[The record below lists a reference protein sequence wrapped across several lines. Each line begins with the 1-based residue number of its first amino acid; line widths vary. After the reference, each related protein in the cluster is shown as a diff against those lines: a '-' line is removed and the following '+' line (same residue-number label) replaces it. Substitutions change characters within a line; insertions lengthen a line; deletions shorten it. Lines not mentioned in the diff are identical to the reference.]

1 MKINIKKKKKKIFYT
16 LFKIAWEKK
25 MNTGDVLIQFHHS
38 IENDRKL
45 YYTEKFSIKRILN
58 TFEHSVAYENKRV
71 SGATAESLLIGI
83 YLKYFWGKKKTRDRN
98 HTWF

>member
-1 MKINIKKKKKKIFYT
+1 
-16 LFKIAWEKK
+16 

-83 YLKYFWGKKKTRDRN
+83 YLKYFWGKKKNKRQKPHLVLNRQHQWT
-98 HTWF
+98 HFTPLG

>member
-1 MKINIKKKKKKIFYT
+1 
-16 LFKIAWEKK
+16 

-38 IENDRKL
+38 VENDRKL

-71 SGATAESLLIGI
+71 SDARAESLLIGI
-83 YLKYFWGKKKTRDRN
+83 YLKYFRGEKKQETETTLGFESPTPVDTF
-98 HTWF
+98 HSPWIILPP